1 VARLRAGVATVWC
14 AVLLGACAWL
24 PVSPASAPVVRD
36 VTVVERPALEV
47 NDGGGRGPRPT
58 PTAVWDTEQGGWSYD
73 ERILVVEVEP
83 DEDVVGYLFDRDGD
97 LHTLTGDL
105 RGELELDLGPE
116 ASAGDEVVLYA
127 FRREVPM
134 FPHEPS
140 AQREAGLSSPVVIR
154 VPTY

>member
-1 VARLRAGVATVWC
+1 M
-14 AVLLGACAWL
+14 LLGACAWL

-36 VTVVERPALEV
+36 VAVVEQPALDV
-47 NDGGGRGPRPT
+47 NVGGGRGPRPT

-73 ERILVVEVEP
+73 EQILVVEVEP
-83 DEDVVGYLFDRDGD
+83 DEDVVGYVFDRDGD

-105 RGELELDLGPE
+105 RGELELNLGHE

-140 AQREAGLSSPVVIR
+140 AQREAGLSSPVVVR
-154 VPTY
+154 VPPH